1 MNLCVIGKPLKHS
14 FSPVI
19 HNYWLR
25 KYSKPYIYEKKEIE
39 SSFLPDIISQMKNK
53 KLIGVNVT
61 IPYKR
66 SVYNLLKNLDINAKK
81 SKAVNTI
88 YLKDEKVFGQN
99 TDGVGYCQALKQE
112 MNFDV
117 MNKNI
122 LVLGSGGASFGI
134 VSELINR
141 GVSKIIVSNR
151 TLEKSYELI
160 KNFKNKITKF
170 EVMKWEELKPSS
182 NTDLIIN
189 TTSFGM
195 KKNQEIQ
202 VNIQNLKN
210 STIYSDIIYNPKK
223 TLTMKTFED
232 KGFLTQN
239 GLGMLVNQAAEAF
252 RLWFNIN
259 LTKQDINEAKD
270 LCEETY

>member
-14 FSPVI
+14 FSPII

-88 YLKDEKVFGQN
+88 YLKGEKVFGQN

-182 NTDLIIN
+182 YTDLIIN

-223 TLTMKTFED
+223 TLTMKIFED

>member
-14 FSPVI
+14 FSPII
-19 HNYWLR
+19 HNYWLS

-39 SSFLPDIISQMKNK
+39 SSFLPDIISRIKNK

-66 SVYNLLKNLDINAKK
+66 SVYDLLKNLDINAKK

-117 MNKNI
+117 VNKNI

-151 TLEKSYELI
+151 TLERSYELI

-170 EVMKWEELKPSS
+170 EVMKWEEIKPSS
-182 NTDLIIN
+182 TTDLIIN
-189 TTSFGM
+189 TTSVGM

-223 TLTMKTFED
+223 TITMKVFED

-239 GLGMLVNQAAEAF
+239 GLGMLVYQAAEAF

-259 LTKQDINEAKD
+259 LTRQDINEAKD

>member
-14 FSPVI
+14 FSPII

-25 KYSKPYIYEKKEIE
+25 KYSKPYIYEKKEID
-39 SSFLPDIISQMKNK
+39 SSFLPNIISQMKNK

-66 SVYNLLKNLDINAKK
+66 NVYNLLKNLDINAKK

-151 TLEKSYELI
+151 TLKRSYELI

-223 TLTMKTFED
+223 TLTMKIFED

>member
-14 FSPVI
+14 FSPII

-170 EVMKWEELKPSS
+170 EVMKWEEIKPSS
-182 NTDLIIN
+182 TTDLIIN

-202 VNIQNLKN
+202 VNIENLKN

-223 TLTMKTFED
+223 TLTMKIFED

>member
-1 MNLCVIGKPLKHS
+1 
-14 FSPVI
+14 
-19 HNYWLR
+19 
-25 KYSKPYIYEKKEIE
+25 
-39 SSFLPDIISQMKNK
+39 MKNK

-66 SVYNLLKNLDINAKK
+66 NVYNLLKNLDINAKK

-117 MNKNI
+117 INKNI

-141 GVSKIIVSNR
+141 GVSKNYSFKQNIR
-151 TLEKSYELI
+151 KSYELI

-182 NTDLIIN
+182 
-189 TTSFGM
+189 
-195 KKNQEIQ
+195 
-202 VNIQNLKN
+202 
-210 STIYSDIIYNPKK
+210 
-223 TLTMKTFED
+223 
-232 KGFLTQN
+232 
-239 GLGMLVNQAAEAF
+239 
-252 RLWFNIN
+252 
-259 LTKQDINEAKD
+259 
-270 LCEETY
+270 

>member
-14 FSPVI
+14 FSPII

-25 KYSKPYIYEKKEIE
+25 KYSKPYIYEKKEID
-39 SSFLPDIISQMKNK
+39 SSFLPNIISQMKNK

-66 SVYNLLKNLDINAKK
+66 NVYNLLKNLDINAKK

-117 MNKNI
+117 KNKNI

>member
-25 KYSKPYIYEKKEIE
+25 KYSKPHIYEKKEIE

-66 SVYNLLKNLDINAKK
+66 NVYNLLKNLDINAKK

-88 YLKDEKVFGQN
+88 YLKNEKVFGQN

-151 TLEKSYELI
+151 TLKRSYELI

-170 EVMKWEELKPSS
+170 EVMKWEELTPSS

>member
-1 MNLCVIGKPLKHS
+1 MAPI
-14 FSPVI
+14 I

-39 SSFLPDIISQMKNK
+39 SSFIPDIISRIKNK

-66 SVYNLLKNLDINAKK
+66 SVYDLLKNLDKNAKK

-88 YLKDEKVFGQN
+88 YTKGEKVFGQN

-112 MNFDV
+112 MNFNV

-151 TLEKSYELI
+151 TLKRSYELI

-170 EVMKWEELKPSS
+170 EVMKWEELTPSS

-223 TLTMKTFED
+223 TLTMKIFED
-232 KGFLTQN
+232 KGFLTQMDWVC
-239 GLGMLVNQAAEAF
+239 LS
-252 RLWFNIN
+252 I
-259 LTKQDINEAKD
+259 
-270 LCEETY
+270 

>member
-14 FSPVI
+14 FSPII

-25 KYSKPYIYEKKEIE
+25 KYSKPYIYEKKEID
-39 SSFLPDIISQMKNK
+39 SSFLPNIISQMKNK

-141 GVSKIIVSNR
+141 GVSKIVVSNR
-151 TLEKSYELI
+151 TLERSCELI

-170 EVMKWEELKPSS
+170 EVMKWEEIKPSS
-182 NTDLIIN
+182 TTDLIIN
-189 TTSFGM
+189 TTSVGM
-195 KKNQEIQ
+195 KKNQEIKI
-202 VNIQNLKN
+202 NIQNLKR

-223 TLTMKTFED
+223 TLTMKIFED
-232 KGFLTQN
+232 KGFHTQN

-270 LCEETY
+270 LCEKTY

>member
-14 FSPVI
+14 FSPII

-88 YLKDEKVFGQN
+88 YLKNEKVFGQN

-112 MNFDV
+112 MNFNV

-170 EVMKWEELKPSS
+170 EVMKWEELKPCS

>member
-14 FSPVI
+14 FSPII

-25 KYSKPYIYEKKEIE
+25 KYSKPYIYEKKEID
-39 SSFLPDIISQMKNK
+39 SSFLPNIISQMKNK

-88 YLKDEKVFGQN
+88 YLKNEKVFGQN

-112 MNFDV
+112 MNFNV

-182 NTDLIIN
+182 TTDLIIN

-223 TLTMKTFED
+223 TLTMKIFED

>member
-14 FSPVI
+14 FSPII

-66 SVYNLLKNLDINAKK
+66 SVYNLLKNLDKNAKK

-88 YLKDEKVFGQN
+88 YLKNEKVFGQN

>member
-14 FSPVI
+14 FSPII

-25 KYSKPYIYEKKEIE
+25 KYSKPYIYEKKEID
-39 SSFLPDIISQMKNK
+39 SSFLPNIISQMKNK

-223 TLTMKTFED
+223 TLTMKIFED

>member
-14 FSPVI
+14 FSPTI

>member
-25 KYSKPYIYEKKEIE
+25 KYSKPHIYEKKEIE

-66 SVYNLLKNLDINAKK
+66 NVYNLLKNLDINAKK

-151 TLEKSYELI
+151 TLKRSYELI

-223 TLTMKTFED
+223 TLTMKKFED

>member
-14 FSPVI
+14 FSPII

-99 TDGVGYCQALKQE
+99 TDGVGYCQALEQE

-117 MNKNI
+117 VNKNI

-170 EVMKWEELKPSS
+170 EVMKWEQIKPSAT
-182 NTDLIIN
+182 TDLIIN

-223 TLTMKTFED
+223 TLTMKIFED

>member
-1 MNLCVIGKPLKHS
+1 
-14 FSPVI
+14 
-19 HNYWLR
+19 
-25 KYSKPYIYEKKEIE
+25 
-39 SSFLPDIISQMKNK
+39 
-53 KLIGVNVT
+53 
-61 IPYKR
+61 
-66 SVYNLLKNLDINAKK
+66 
-81 SKAVNTI
+81 
-88 YLKDEKVFGQN
+88 
-99 TDGVGYCQALKQE
+99 

-170 EVMKWEELKPSS
+170 EVIKWEELKPSS
-182 NTDLIIN
+182 YTDLIIN

-223 TLTMKTFED
+223 TITMKLFED

-239 GLGMLVNQAAEAF
+239 GLGMLVYQAAEAF

>member
-14 FSPVI
+14 FSPII

-66 SVYNLLKNLDINAKK
+66 SVYNLLKNLDKNAKK

-88 YLKDEKVFGQN
+88 YTKGEKVFGQN

-223 TLTMKTFED
+223 TLTMKIFED

>member
-14 FSPVI
+14 FSPII
-19 HNYWLR
+19 HNYWLT
-25 KYSKPYIYEKKEIE
+25 KYSKPYIYEKKEID

-66 SVYNLLKNLDINAKK
+66 NVYNLLKNLDINAKK

-223 TLTMKTFED
+223 TLTMKIFED

>member
-66 SVYNLLKNLDINAKK
+66 NVYNLLKNLDINAKK

-170 EVMKWEELKPSS
+170 EVMKWEEIKPSS
-182 NTDLIIN
+182 TTDLIIN

-202 VNIQNLKN
+202 VNIENLKN

-223 TLTMKTFED
+223 TLTMKIFED

>member
-14 FSPVI
+14 FSPII

-182 NTDLIIN
+182 N
-189 TTSFGM
+189 
-195 KKNQEIQ
+195 
-202 VNIQNLKN
+202 
-210 STIYSDIIYNPKK
+210 Y
-223 TLTMKTFED
+223 
-232 KGFLTQN
+232 
-239 GLGMLVNQAAEAF
+239 
-252 RLWFNIN
+252 
-259 LTKQDINEAKD
+259 
-270 LCEETY
+270 

>member
-14 FSPVI
+14 FSPII

-66 SVYNLLKNLDINAKK
+66 GVYNLLKNLDINAKK

-170 EVMKWEELKPSS
+170 EVMKWEEIKPSS
-182 NTDLIIN
+182 TTDLIIN

-223 TLTMKTFED
+223 TLTMKIFED

>member
-14 FSPVI
+14 FSPII

-223 TLTMKTFED
+223 TLTMKIFED

>member
-14 FSPVI
+14 FSPII

-25 KYSKPYIYEKKEIE
+25 KYAKPYIYEKKEIE

-66 SVYNLLKNLDINAKK
+66 NVYNLLKNLDINAKK

-170 EVMKWEELKPSS
+170 EVMKWEELTPSS

>member
-14 FSPVI
+14 FSPII

-151 TLEKSYELI
+151 TLERSYELI

-223 TLTMKTFED
+223 TLTMKIFED

>member
-14 FSPVI
+14 FSPII

-66 SVYNLLKNLDINAKK
+66 NVYNLLKNLDKNAKK

-88 YLKDEKVFGQN
+88 YTKGEKVFGQN

-151 TLEKSYELI
+151 TLEKSYELM

-170 EVMKWEELKPSS
+170 EVMRWEELKPSS

>member
-14 FSPVI
+14 FSPII

-61 IPYKR
+61 VPYKR
-66 SVYNLLKNLDINAKK
+66 NVYNLLKNLDINAKK

-223 TLTMKTFED
+223 TLTMKIFEE

>member
-14 FSPVI
+14 FSPII

-66 SVYNLLKNLDINAKK
+66 SVYNLLKNLDKNAKK

-88 YLKDEKVFGQN
+88 YTKGEKVFGQN

>member
-14 FSPVI
+14 FSPII

-66 SVYNLLKNLDINAKK
+66 SVYNLLKNLDKNAKK

-88 YLKDEKVFGQN
+88 YTKGEKVFGQN

-112 MNFDV
+112 MNFNV

>member
-14 FSPVI
+14 FSPII

-170 EVMKWEELKPSS
+170 EVMKWEEIKPSPT
-182 NTDLIIN
+182 TDLIIN

-223 TLTMKTFED
+223 TLTMKIFED

>member
-14 FSPVI
+14 FSPII

-151 TLEKSYELI
+151 TLERSYELI

-182 NTDLIIN
+182 TTDLIIN

-223 TLTMKTFED
+223 TLTMKIFED

>member
-1 MNLCVIGKPLKHS
+1 
-14 FSPVI
+14 
-19 HNYWLR
+19 
-25 KYSKPYIYEKKEIE
+25 
-39 SSFLPDIISQMKNK
+39 MKNK

-223 TLTMKTFED
+223 TLTMKIFED

-270 LCEETY
+270 LCEEIY

>member
-1 MNLCVIGKPLKHS
+1 M
-14 FSPVI
+14 
-19 HNYWLR
+19 
-25 KYSKPYIYEKKEIE
+25 
-39 SSFLPDIISQMKNK
+39 
-53 KLIGVNVT
+53 
-61 IPYKR
+61 
-66 SVYNLLKNLDINAKK
+66 
-81 SKAVNTI
+81 
-88 YLKDEKVFGQN
+88 
-99 TDGVGYCQALKQE
+99 
-112 MNFDV
+112 
-117 MNKNI
+117 
-122 LVLGSGGASFGI
+122 
-134 VSELINR
+134 INR

-223 TLTMKTFED
+223 L
-232 KGFLTQN
+232 
-239 GLGMLVNQAAEAF
+239 
-252 RLWFNIN
+252 
-259 LTKQDINEAKD
+259 
-270 LCEETY
+270 